1 MAIGQRDTIV
11 VPVLGVVVEN
21 GTPVMRAAHGTAFP
35 IGGSLF
41 LTADHV
47 PQEVDAADLV
57 LTIGAGRDGEW
68 LAVKASIHTRWPEVD
83 LAVLEADE
91 PRLEP
96 VDWTTTEV
104 PIFEP
109 VRTLGFPFGA
119 DQRHSTL
126 SARGLVGHVA
136 AGRQFPELTGTP
148 EIYELTFAAPRGLS
162 GAPLFQHDGLWVCGC
177 VIKNYTTEIA
187 AIRSAEVHTGRGKVE
202 RFETYEYLHLGIAVN
217 STTILG
223 LKLSSGL
230 AIRDHALRHGAQL
243 R

>member
-1 MAIGQRDTIV
+1 MAIAQRHDIV
-11 VPVLGVVVEN
+11 VPVLGVVLDN
-21 GTPVMRAAHGTAFP
+21 GTPVMREAHGTAFP

-148 EIYELTFAAPRGLS
+148 EIS
-162 GAPLFQHDGLWVCGC
+162 
-177 VIKNYTTEIA
+177 
-187 AIRSAEVHTGRGKVE
+187 RSAVFRIRRTRQCRGKSLYK
-202 RFETYEYLHLGIAVN
+202 TQPACIPSPGDCLGDA
-217 STTILG
+217 ST
-223 LKLSSGL
+223 
-230 AIRDHALRHGAQL
+230 
-243 R
+243 